1 MKIIINVRNKINEII
16 ERLINFILQILSNI
30 KKYKISETLIIKKWH
45 KKFQKLQIIWNYRFT
60 KLKKY
65 IY

>member
-30 KKYKISETLIIKKWH
+30 KKYKISEILIIKKWH
-45 KKFQKLQIIWNYRFT
+45 KKFQKLQIILQN
-60 KLKKY
+60 
-65 IY
+65 

>member
-30 KKYKISETLIIKKWH
+30 KKYKISEILIIKKWH
-45 KKFQKLQIIWNYRFT
+45 KKLQIIWNYRFT